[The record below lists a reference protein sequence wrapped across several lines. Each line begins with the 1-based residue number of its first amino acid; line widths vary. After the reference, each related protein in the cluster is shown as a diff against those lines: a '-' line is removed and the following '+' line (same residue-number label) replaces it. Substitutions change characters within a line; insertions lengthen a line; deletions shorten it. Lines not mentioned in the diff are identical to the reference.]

1 MSKAKP
7 YIILFLTL
15 LIGIAIGVLGSGR
28 FVKHKIESMRNMQ
41 TKEGMVETM
50 EKMLDLNPD
59 QVKLV
64 RPVLEEHSLR
74 MRELW
79 KDHRKERRAEMDK
92 LFDALEPVLN
102 DEQADQLRTRMRR
115 ILMGIHGPRRPGDRG
130 MHKDKPPRD

>member
-79 KDHRKERRAEMDK
+79 KDHRKERRTEMDK
-92 LFDALEPVLN
+92 LFEALEPVLN
-102 DEQADQLRTRMRR
+102 DEQVDQLRTRMRR
-115 ILMGIHGPRRPGDRG
+115 ILMGMPGPRRPGDRKK
-130 MHKDKPPRD
+130 HKDKPPRD